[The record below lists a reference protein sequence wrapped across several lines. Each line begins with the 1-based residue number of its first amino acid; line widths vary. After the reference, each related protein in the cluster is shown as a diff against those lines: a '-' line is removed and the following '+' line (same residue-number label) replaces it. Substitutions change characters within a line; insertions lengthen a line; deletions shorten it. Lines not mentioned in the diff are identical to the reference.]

1 MNHSKASVITV
12 WGSPGSGKSTFSAIL
27 ARYLTRGKSKAILI
41 SPDQTVP
48 MLPVWFPNENI
59 ENHMSLGH
67 VLTSSE
73 LNNSII
79 APHVKLLKSYPYIG
93 VLGYASGDMPLSYPE
108 PDYKKIADVIGVVS
122 GMVDFVIVDCS
133 SRITDYFT
141 AAAIEAADVC
151 ISIFTPDLRGV
162 SYRKAQTPL
171 LTGEQFKLDSHLIF
185 AGVAR
190 PYDALD
196 EMEHVFGRLDGILP
210 WIKEIDRAATE
221 GLIFQSGKYCTEKYL
236 SALRR
241 VEKALHI
248 EPVNTDM
255 GGDLDDGT
263 DTQSTESE

>member
-1 MNHSKASVITV
+1 MNRSKASVITV
-12 WGSPGSGKSTFSAIL
+12 WGCPGSGKSTFSAIL

-108 PDYKKIADVIGVVS
+108 PDYKKIAEVIEVVS
-122 GMVDFVIVDCS
+122 GMVDFVIIDCTN
-133 SRITDYFT
+133 RITDYFT

-190 PYDALD
+190 PYHALD

-241 VEKALHI
+241 VETALHI

-263 DTQSTESE
+263 DTKSTESE